1 MTRRSVSLSRVMS
14 WAMLTALVVALLP
27 VTFRGHAIAEDDSN
41 VYGFKHCD
49 ARGLQDKTCN
59 DPGQCINACANKCTE
74 SYLSCKQCCAAFSVH
89 GESYWSCMDLCFW
102 TWNSSTP
109 LP

>member
-1 MTRRSVSLSRVMS
+1 MTHRSFSLSRVMW
-14 WAMLTALVVALLP
+14 WAGLVTLVVALMPFTL
-27 VTFRGHAIAEDDSN
+27 RGHARAEEESN

-49 ARGLQDKTCN
+49 ARGLQGKTCG

-89 GESYWSCMDLCFW
+89 GESYWSCMDLCSW
-102 TWNSSTP
+102 TWSP
-109 LP
+109 IPQP